1 LPLLVKL
8 GNAPILRQWLG
19 FCFESPQILDYVR
32 KERAIRLPA
41 MQQPATQTAPIALP
55 EVPNATAEGPVVLVV
70 DDSRVIRRAISKILT
85 GEFTLIEADDGE
97 AGWQAI
103 ATNERIQVVI
113 SDVEMPQLD
122 GYSLICRVRASEEQR
137 IRDLPVIIITG
148 AQDDQTRERA
158 FACGATDFII
168 KPIDG
173 VQLLARARAHARLDE
188 TTRKLNETTKSLEDQ
203 TAVDP
208 VTELHSR
215 RYFTQRAVQDL
226 AFAKRHGQDLSVI
239 RIEFDNFR
247 SIYKDYCDDACD
259 QMFVWLAGLMRAN
272 TRTEDTPAR
281 IRGGEFAILA
291 PTSDRREASAL
302 CERLCT
308 AVAKTPFEHNGVMIA
323 LTVSMG
329 LATLNGDRIDT
340 IDDLLARAEQRLT
353 LAKAAGGNQLGVGYE
368 QEVPPPEEAVI
379 EQPDVETAL
388 KLIAEGE
395 GGKLRPYLPD
405 LLARM
410 LPLLDLC
417 DQQLELD
424 LGSPLSS
431 LRERYRVVK

>member
-1 LPLLVKL
+1 
-8 GNAPILRQWLG
+8 
-19 FCFESPQILDYVR
+19 
-32 KERAIRLPA
+32 
-41 MQQPATQTAPIALP
+41 MQQPATQIAPLAPP
-55 EVPNATAEGPVVLVV
+55 ETRAATAENPVVLVV

-85 GEFTLIEADDGE
+85 GEFTLIEAEDGE
-97 AGWQAI
+97 VGWQAI
-103 ATNERIQVVI
+103 TTNDRIQVVI

-122 GYSLICRVRASEEQR
+122 GYSLICRIRAAEEQR
-137 IRDLPVIIITG
+137 IRDLPVIVITG
-148 AQDDQTRERA
+148 GQDDQTRERA

-188 TTRKLNETTKSLEDQ
+188 TTRKLNETAKSLEEQ

-215 RYFTQRAVQDL
+215 RYFMQRAEQDL

-247 SIYKDYCDDACD
+247 SIYKNYGDEACD
-259 QMFVWLAGLMRAN
+259 QMFVWLAGLMRSN

-308 AVAKTPFEHNGVMIA
+308 AVAKTSFDYNGTRIP
-323 LTVSMG
+323 LTISLG

-368 QEVPPPEEAVI
+368 EEVPAPEEAVI
-379 EQPDVETAL
+379 EQPDLETAL
-388 KLIAEGE
+388 KLIADGD
-395 GGKLRPYLPD
+395 GAKLGPYLPE
-405 LLARM
+405 LLARV
-410 LPLLDLC
+410 LPLLALC

-424 LGSPLSS
+424 LGSSLSS
-431 LRERYRVVK
+431 LRERYRLVK